1 MEKYSKHIIT
11 SSIFSVIIFSFFS
24 NAIYGRVTFNPQ
36 YVYGASGMMKGFL
49 MPEVS
54 MVDYFLLNLK
64 YFFLI
69 IYTKEFGILWFSSI
83 IFVGLLL
90 TIGLFFVNRNNYLL
104 NTLLLF
110 SFCRILQLC

>member
-1 MEKYSKHIIT
+1 
-11 SSIFSVIIFSFFS
+11 
-24 NAIYGRVTFNPQ
+24 
-36 YVYGASGMMKGFL
+36 MMKGFL

-64 YFFLI
+64 NFFLI

-83 IFVGLLL
+83 IFVGFLL
-90 TIGLFFVNRNNYLL
+90 TIGLFFVNRSNYLL

-110 SFCRILQLC
+110 SFLQNFAILLMWKSTASSYGFRYLFNLIPLSILVYF